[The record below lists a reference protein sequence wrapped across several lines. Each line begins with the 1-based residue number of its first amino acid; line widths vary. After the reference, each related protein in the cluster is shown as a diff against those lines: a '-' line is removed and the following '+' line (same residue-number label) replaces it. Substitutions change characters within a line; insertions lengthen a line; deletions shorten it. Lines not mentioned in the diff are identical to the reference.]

1 MLDSFSKTVVR
12 HASILQF
19 KEYGQVQQIWML
31 KKVVNRQR
39 KTYYLSWKA
48 NTKDDYNTKPAVQLW
63 FLERIQWKE

>member
-1 MLDSFSKTVVR
+1 MNV
-12 HASILQF
+12 
-19 KEYGQVQQIWML
+19 

-63 FLERIQWKE
+63 FLERIQ